1 MLFAQCSL
9 TALLEGNILAVGGVG
24 SAVRREPMA
33 TIDLE
38 SSAELFLTYKSL
50 VLIDFI
56 LRPIRRNFGKD
67 RRFYAAVDD
76 MFGFIPHNIELYKLA
91 LIHKSASIVLAD
103 GQHINNER
111 LEFLGDAVLECVSS
125 DYLFIEYPD
134 KNEGFLTKLR
144 SKMVS
149 RQMLNEVAK
158 RIGMDQYVITHSSN
172 NLSQKHIYGDAFEA
186 MMGAIY
192 LDQGY
197 DFVNRL
203 LINKIFVDYIKVD
216 QLTQAETDFKSRLIE
231 WCQKNHHTIH
241 FDTANDKHYSSA
253 HPFFYSKVIIDNIEM
268 GYGAGESK
276 KEAEQRAAY
285 SVSQGFNDDDCTKL
299 LDKLDDLDA
308 RDAKSKSHSARQPK
322 VELKVEVEIGKEQKR
337 ELKQKPKAEP
347 AVEVSE
353 QPKSEAKAEVKSE
366 AKAEVKSEPAAEG
379 GEVVAKK
386 SRRNRKPAAKPT
398 VTETPAAEEV
408 KVEAK
413 PAEVVADEVV
423 ATPVEEQ
430 EESAPKPARRRS
442 SSRRKSATKKDSAN
456 ADSAAENEP
465 AEAKIEAKSEAKS
478 EAKAEAE
485 PKSDSG
491 PAKSVKKSPRR
502 RSKPKAKP
510 AAEQTAEQASAP
522 ASVPATGVE

>member
-1 MLFAQCSL
+1 M
-9 TALLEGNILAVGGVG
+9 AVGGVG
-24 SAVRREPMA
+24 SAVRWELVA

-125 DYLFIEYPD
+125 DYLFIEYSD

-158 RIGMDQYVITHSSN
+158 RIGLDKYVITHSSN

-197 DFVNRL
+197 EFVNRL
-203 LINKIFVDYIKVD
+203 LINKLFVDYIK
-216 QLTQAETDFKSRLIE
+216 LTQAETDFKSRLIE

-285 SVSQGFNDDDCTKL
+285 SVSQGFSDDDCTKL

-308 RDAKSKSHSARQPK
+308 RDAKSKSRSARQPK
-322 VELKVEVEIGKEQKR
+322 VELKVEVEIGKEQKK
-337 ELKQKPKAEP
+337 EPKKEPKQKPKQEPKKEP
-347 AVEVSE
+347 AVELSE
-353 QPKSEAKAEVKSE
+353 QPKSEP
-366 AKAEVKSEPAAEG
+366 KSEPKEQPKAEQPKSEPKAESKAEG
-379 GEVVAKK
+379 SDAPAKK
-386 SRRNRKPAAKPT
+386 IRRNRKPAAKPT
-398 VTETPAAEEV
+398 VVETPATEEVKAEVKPAEEV
-408 KVEAK
+408 
-413 PAEVVADEVV
+413 
-423 ATPVEEQ
+423 VEEAIVAIAEEQ
-430 EESAPKPARRRS
+430 QESAPKSARRRS
-442 SSRRKSATKKDSAN
+442 SSRRKSATKKDGAN
-456 ADSAAENEP
+456 ADSAAESAP
-465 AEAKIEAKSEAKS
+465 AEAKIEAKTETKAEAKI

-485 PKSDSG
+485 PKSDSE
-491 PAKSVKKSPRR
+491 PTKSVKKSPRR
-502 RSKPKAKP
+502 RPKPKAKE
-510 AAEQTAEQASAP
+510 AASQSAEQASAP
-522 ASVPATGVE
+522 VTTPAPNVE